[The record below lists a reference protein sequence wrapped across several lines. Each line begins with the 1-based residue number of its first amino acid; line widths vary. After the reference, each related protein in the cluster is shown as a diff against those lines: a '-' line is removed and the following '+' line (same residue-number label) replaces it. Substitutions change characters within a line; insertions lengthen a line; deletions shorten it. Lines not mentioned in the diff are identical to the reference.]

1 MELMVSLELRGM
13 KGKEIQDNNNKDG
26 VLTERL
32 DAGGALKDGVGD
44 VSLLKETA
52 EEETTNTGSNN
63 KHFWLDFSCHL
74 FLFVGEKK
82 GGKEWKV
89 VRKTKVEKRDENEEM
104 RKKRR
109 KRDERCRMAERV

>member
-1 MELMVSLELRGM
+1 MELMLSPR
-13 KGKEIQDNNNKDG
+13 KRGKEIQDGDNKDG
-26 VLTERL
+26 ALTERL

-44 VSLLKETA
+44 VGLLKEAA

-82 GGKEWKV
+82 GVESGKEKV
-89 VRKTKVEKRDENEEM
+89 EEM
-104 RKKRR
+104 RMRR
-109 KRDERCRMAERV
+109 